1 MMLLRELVRV
11 LVLPAA
17 AFFSFLGDRSRL
29 GDMPCCRRSVA
40 GKAPVH
46 LFLSGLTDG
55 PSFPPTPP
63 TIFLILLLNC
73 LFPFFYSISQ
83 HLDTFS
89 SLSFF

>member
-1 MMLLRELVRV
+1 MLYCGRGVGRRKGWRTDLMMLLRELVRV

-55 PSFPPTPP
+55 PSFPPTHQP
-63 TIFLILLLNC
+63 
-73 LFPFFYSISQ
+73 
-83 HLDTFS
+83 FS
-89 SLSFF
+89 SFSS